1 MYDKGEDTM
10 EFERDTI
17 VSYETAAEVTLSQE
31 ETLESIV
38 PDACPDILRI
48 VDVCGQATLSG
59 KQAREGAAQV
69 TGMVRASI
77 LYQPEGGGGLR
88 RIEVGL
94 PFTCQAEAPGL
105 TERGTVLACP
115 RLRWAEARA
124 LNPRKVLLR
133 VDLAV
138 DLTACQPVEKA
149 VCGGVADAEE
159 NDLCQRQFQGE
170 HYLLCAVQEK
180 PFTFSDQI
188 RLQAGSGEAP
198 ILLAARAQPVCTE
211 SKLIGSK
218 LIFKG
223 MVEVDLLLQEAGGG
237 LSTSHESMPFSQA
250 IEVAGTD
257 GEGDCQVEVEV
268 TSFQCTPD
276 TGDGREMDVTL
287 ELLAQAQV
295 RCRRPVTLLQDLY
308 STSHLMEVERENQQ
322 LCRLGEQSVRPQ
334 AVRELLETG
343 ELVRSVVDARLA
355 LGQVAQ
361 SREGRDLVL
370 NVDAWITVLYLDEN
384 ELVQC
389 IRRSIPVTCRLECSE
404 GARCSC
410 SCACT
415 GEVFAAPAAGGVEVR
430 FTVEFHCLTTE
441 TAAVPA
447 VTSAQLGEARN
458 GGEGQRPSVVLR
470 MPAPGEELWDI
481 AKAHGTTM
489 TQILQ
494 ANELEEETLP
504 VGRMLLIPSTR

>member
-1 MYDKGEDTM
+1 M

-17 VSYETAAEVTLSQE
+17 INYDTVAETTICQE

-48 VDVCGQATLSG
+48 VDVCGQATVSG
-59 KQAREGAAQV
+59 KQAREGSAQV
-69 TGMVRASI
+69 AGMVRASI

-88 RIEVGL
+88 RMEVGL
-94 PFTCQAEAPGL
+94 PFTCQADAPGL
-105 TERGTVLACP
+105 TERGTVLASP
-115 RLRWAEARA
+115 RLRGAEARA

-138 DLTACQPVEKA
+138 DVAACQPVERSICSG
-149 VCGGVADAEE
+149 VSGSGGEG
-159 NDLCQRQFQGE
+159 LCQRQFQGE
-170 HYLLCAVQEK
+170 HYQLCAVQEK

-188 RLQAGSGEAP
+188 RLQGTGEAP
-198 ILLAARAQPVCTE
+198 VLLAVRAQPVCTE

-223 MVEVDLLLQEAGGG
+223 MVELYLLLQEAGGG
-237 LSTSHESMPFSQA
+237 LTSAHESMPFSQI
-250 IEVAGTD
+250 IEVAGA
-257 GEGDCQVEVEV
+257 GEEGDCQVEVEV
-268 TSFQCTPD
+268 ASIQCDQAP
-276 TGDGREMDVTL
+276 GDGRAMDVAL

-308 STSHLMEVERENQQ
+308 STSNLMEVERENQS
-322 LCRLGEQSVRPQ
+322 LCRLAEQSVRPQ

-343 ELVRSVVDARLA
+343 ELVRSIVDARLA
-355 LGQVAQ
+355 LGQVRQ
-361 SREGRDLVL
+361 SREGNELVL
-370 NVDAWITVLYLDEN
+370 TAEAWVTVLYLDEN
-384 ELVQC
+384 ELVQS
-389 IRRSIPVTCRLECSE
+389 IRRSQPVTCRLECAE
-404 GARCSC
+404 GAKCSC
-410 SCACT
+410 TCVCP

-441 TAAVPA
+441 TQAVPA
-447 VTSAQLGEARN
+447 VTSAQLGETRN
-458 GGEGQRPSVVLR
+458 AGEEQRPSVVLR

-489 TQILQ
+489 EQILQ
-494 ANELEEETLP
+494 ANELEEEALP
-504 VGRMLLIPSTR
+504 YGRMLLIPSTR

>member
-1 MYDKGEDTM
+1 M

-17 VSYETAAEVTLSQE
+17 SSYETVAEATLSQE

-59 KQAREGAAQV
+59 KQAKEGMAQV

-88 RIEVGL
+88 RVEVGL

-105 TERGTVLACP
+105 TERGTVLARP
-115 RLRWAEARA
+115 RLCRAEARA

-133 VDLAV
+133 VDLTV
-138 DLTACQPVEKA
+138 DITACQPVERP
-149 VCGGVADAEE
+149 VCGGVAEPEE
-159 NDLCQRQFQGE
+159 SGICQRRFQGE
-170 HYLLCAVQEK
+170 NYLLSAVQEK
-180 PFTFSDQI
+180 PFTFSDQV
-188 RLQAGSGEAP
+188 RLQSGSGEAP
-198 ILLAARAQPVCTE
+198 VLLAARAQPVCTE

-250 IEVAGTD
+250 IEVAGAD

-268 TSFQCTPD
+268 TSFQCVPGA
-276 TGDGREMDVTL
+276 GDGRELDVNL
-287 ELLAQAQV
+287 ELLAQAQA

-308 STSHLMEVERENQQ
+308 STSHLMEVERETYQ

-343 ELVRSVVDARLA
+343 EMVRSIVDARLA
-355 LGQVAQ
+355 LGPVSQ
-361 SREGRDLVL
+361 SREGKELVL
-370 NVDAWITVLYLDEN
+370 TADTWITVLYLDEN

-389 IRRSIPVTCRLECSE
+389 IQRSIPVSCRLDCSE
-404 GARCSC
+404 GAKCSC
-410 SCACT
+410 FCACP

-441 TAAVPA
+441 SSTVPA

-458 GGEGQRPSVVLR
+458 AGEGQRPSVVLR

-489 TQILQ
+489 ERILQ

>member
-1 MYDKGEDTM
+1 MEL

-17 VSYETAAEVTLSQE
+17 ISYETAAELTLCQE

-48 VDVCGQATLSG
+48 IDVCGQATLSG
-59 KQAREGAAQV
+59 KQAREGMAQV
-69 TGMVRASI
+69 TGMVRACV

-88 RIEVGL
+88 RMEVGL

-115 RLRWAEARA
+115 RLRSAEARA

-133 VDLAV
+133 VELVV
-138 DLTACQPVEKA
+138 DITACQPVERPVCRAA
-149 VCGGVADAEE
+149 VSPEE
-159 NDLCQRQFQGE
+159 GSICQRQFQGE
-170 HYLLCAVQEK
+170 HYQLCAVQEK

-188 RLQAGSGEAP
+188 RLQSGSGEAP
-198 ILLAARAQPVCTE
+198 MMLAARVQPVCTE

-223 MVEVDLLLQEAGGG
+223 LVEVYLLLQEPGGG
-237 LSTSHESMPFSQA
+237 LTGCHESLPFSQTV
-250 IEVAGTD
+250 EVVGTD
-257 GEGDCQVEVEV
+257 GEGDCQLEVEV
-268 TSFQCTPD
+268 AAFRCEQDPS
-276 TGDGREMDVTL
+276 DGREVDVEL

-308 STSHLMEVERENQQ
+308 STSNLMEVHSENQQ

-343 ELVRSVVDARLA
+343 EMVRSVVDARLT
-355 LGQVAQ
+355 LGQVRQ
-361 SREGRDLVL
+361 SREGRELVL
-370 NVDAWITVLYLDEN
+370 TADACVTVLYLDEN

-389 IRRSIPVTCRLECSE
+389 VQREIPAVCRLDCPED
-404 GARCSC
+404 ARCSC
-410 SCACT
+410 FCACP

-441 TAAVPA
+441 KTVVPS
-447 VTSAQLGEARN
+447 VVSAQLGEARSA
-458 GGEGQRPSVVLR
+458 GEGVRPSMVLR

-489 TQILQ
+489 EQILQ

-504 VGRMLLIPSTR
+504 LGRMLLIPSSR

>member
-1 MYDKGEDTM
+1 M

-17 VSYETAAEVTLSQE
+17 INYETVAEVTLCQE

-59 KQAREGAAQV
+59 KQAREGVAQV
-69 TGMVRASI
+69 TGMVRVAI

-88 RIEVGL
+88 RMEAGL

-105 TERGTVLACP
+105 TERGTVLASP
-115 RLRWAEARA
+115 RLRCAEARA

-138 DLTACQPVEKA
+138 DVTACQPVERA
-149 VCGGVADAEE
+149 VCVGAGGGEE
-159 NDLCQRQFQGE
+159 TVCQKKFQGE
-170 HYLLCAVQEK
+170 DYQLFAVQEK
-180 PFTFSDQI
+180 PFTFSDQV
-188 RLQAGSGEAP
+188 RLQSGGGEAP
-198 ILLAARAQPVCTE
+198 VLLAARVQPVCTE

-223 MVEVDLLLQEAGGG
+223 VAELDLLLQEPGGA
-237 LSTSHESMPFSQA
+237 LTTSHESMPFSQI
-250 IEVAGTD
+250 IEAAGAVE
-257 GEGDCQVEVEV
+257 EGDCQVEVEV
-268 TSFQCTPD
+268 ASFRCEPD
-276 TGDGREMDVTL
+276 PADGRELNVDL

-308 STSHLMEVERENQQ
+308 STSHLMEVERENQA
-322 LCRLGEQSVRPQ
+322 LCRLVEQSVRPQ

-343 ELVRSVVDARLA
+343 EMVRSVVDARLA
-355 LGQVAQ
+355 LGQVRQ
-361 SREGRDLVL
+361 SREGKELAL
-370 NVDAWITVLYLDEN
+370 TADAWITVLYLDEN

-389 IRRSIPVTCRLECSE
+389 VRQSIPVTCRLECPE

-410 SCACT
+410 FCACP

-441 TAAVPA
+441 TTTVPA
-447 VTSAQLGEARN
+447 VTAAQLGETRN

-481 AKAHGTTM
+481 AKAHGATM
-489 TQILQ
+489 EQILQ
-494 ANELEEETLP
+494 ANELEEEALP
-504 VGRMLLIPSTR
+504 MGRMLLIPSTR

>member
-1 MYDKGEDTM
+1 M

-17 VSYETAAEVTLSQE
+17 INYDTVAEVTLCQE

-59 KQAREGAAQV
+59 KQAREGSAQV

-88 RIEVGL
+88 RMEVGL

-105 TERGTVLACP
+105 TERGTVLASP
-115 RLRWAEARA
+115 RLRSAEARA

-138 DLTACQPVEKA
+138 DITACQPVERPICSG
-149 VCGGVADAEE
+149 VTGGEE
-159 NDLCQRQFQGE
+159 EGLCQRQYQGE
-170 HYLLCAVQEK
+170 HYQLSAVQEK
-180 PFTFSDQI
+180 PFTFSDQV
-188 RLQAGSGEAP
+188 RLQGMGESP
-198 ILLAARAQPVCTE
+198 MLLSARVQPVCSE

-223 MVEVDLLLQEAGGG
+223 MVEVDLLLQETGGT
-237 LSTSHESMPFSQA
+237 LSAAHESMPFSQI
-250 IEVAGTD
+250 IETAGA
-257 GEGDCQVEVEV
+257 GEEGDCQVEVEV
-268 TSFQCTPD
+268 ASLQCDQLP
-276 TGDGREMDVTL
+276 GDGRELDVTL
-287 ELLAQAQV
+287 ELLAQARV
-295 RCRRPVTLLQDLY
+295 YSRRPVTLLQDLY
-308 STSHLMEVERENQQ
+308 STSSLMEVERENQP
-322 LCRLGEQSVRPQ
+322 LCSLTEQSVRPQ

-343 ELVRSVVDARLA
+343 EMVRSVVDVRLS
-355 LGQVAQ
+355 LGQVRQ
-361 SREGRDLVL
+361 SREGKEMVL
-370 NVDAWITVLYLDEN
+370 TVEAWITVLYLDEN

-389 IRRSIPVTCRLECSE
+389 IRRSIPVTCRLECPE

-410 SCACT
+410 TCACP

-441 TAAVPA
+441 TTAVPT
-447 VTSAQLGEARN
+447 VINAQLGETRN

-489 TQILQ
+489 KQILQ
-494 ANELEEETLP
+494 ANELEEDTLP

>member
-1 MYDKGEDTM
+1 M

-17 VSYETAAEVTLSQE
+17 INYDTVAEVTLCQE

-59 KQAREGAAQV
+59 KQAREGSAQV

-88 RIEVGL
+88 RMEVGL

-105 TERGTVLACP
+105 TERGTVLARP
-115 RLRWAEARA
+115 RLRSAEARA

-138 DLTACQPVEKA
+138 DITACQPVERPICSG
-149 VCGGVADAEE
+149 VTGGEE
-159 NDLCQRQFQGE
+159 EGLCQRQYQGE
-170 HYLLCAVQEK
+170 HYQLSAVQEK
-180 PFTFSDQI
+180 PFTFSDQV
-188 RLQAGSGEAP
+188 RLQGMGESP
-198 ILLAARAQPVCTE
+198 MLLSTRVQPVCSE

-223 MVEVDLLLQEAGGG
+223 MVEVDLLLQEAGGT
-237 LSTSHESMPFSQA
+237 LSAAHESMPFSQI
-250 IEVAGTD
+250 IETAGA
-257 GEGDCQVEVEV
+257 GEEGDCQVEVEV
-268 TSFQCTPD
+268 ASLQCDQLP
-276 TGDGREMDVTL
+276 GDGRELDVTL
-287 ELLAQAQV
+287 ELLAQARV
-295 RCRRPVTLLQDLY
+295 YSRRPVTLLQDLY
-308 STSHLMEVERENQQ
+308 STSSLMEVERENQP
-322 LCRLGEQSVRPQ
+322 LCSLTEQSVRPQ

-343 ELVRSVVDARLA
+343 EMVRSVVDAWLS
-355 LGQVAQ
+355 LGQVRQ
-361 SREGRDLVL
+361 SREGKEMVL
-370 NVDAWITVLYLDEN
+370 TVEAWITVLYLDEN

-389 IRRSIPVTCRLECSE
+389 IRRSIPVTCRLECPE
-404 GARCSC
+404 GAKCSC
-410 SCACT
+410 TCACP
-415 GEVFAAPAAGGVEVR
+415 GEVFAAPAAGGGEVR

-447 VTSAQLGEARN
+447 GTSAQLGEARN

-489 TQILQ
+489 EQILQ
-494 ANELEEETLP
+494 ANELEEDTLP

>member
-1 MYDKGEDTM
+1 M

-17 VSYETAAEVTLSQE
+17 TNYETVAETTLCQE
-31 ETLESIV
+31 ETQESIV

-88 RIEVGL
+88 RMEVSL

-105 TERGTVLACP
+105 TEQGVVLVCP
-115 RLRWAEARA
+115 RLRGAEARA

-138 DLTACQPVEKA
+138 DITACQPVERP
-149 VCGGVADAEE
+149 VCGGVTGTEE
-159 NDLCQRQFQGE
+159 EGLCQRQFQGE
-170 HYLLCAVQEK
+170 HYQLCAVQEK
-180 PFTFSDQI
+180 PFTFSDQV
-188 RLQAGSGEAP
+188 RLQGTGESP
-198 ILLAARAQPVCTE
+198 VLLAVRAQPVCSE

-223 MVEVDLLLQEAGGG
+223 MVELYLLIQEAGGA
-237 LSTSHESMPFSQA
+237 LSSTHESMPFSQVLEA
-250 IEVAGTD
+250 AGA
-257 GEGDCQVEVEV
+257 GEEGDCQVEVEV
-268 TSFQCTPD
+268 VSLQCDQLP
-276 TGDGREMDVTL
+276 GDGRELDVTL
-287 ELLAQAQV
+287 ELLAQARV
-295 RCRRPVTLLQDLY
+295 YCHRPVTLLQDLY
-308 STSHLMEVERENQQ
+308 STSNLMEVERENQP
-322 LCRLGEQSVRPQ
+322 LCSLTEQSVRPQ

-343 ELVRSVVDARLA
+343 EMVRSIVDARLA
-355 LGQVAQ
+355 LGQVRQ
-361 SREGRDLVL
+361 SREGKELVL
-370 NVDAWITVLYLDEN
+370 TTEVCVTVLYLDEN

-389 IRRSIPVTCRLECSE
+389 VRRSIPVACRLECSE

-410 SCACT
+410 FCACP
-415 GEVFAAPAAGGVEVR
+415 GEVFAAPAAGGAEVR
-430 FTVEFHCLTTE
+430 FTVEFHCLATE
-441 TAAVPA
+441 TTAVPA
-447 VTSAQLGEARN
+447 VTDARLGEARN

-470 MPAPGEELWDI
+470 LPAPGEELWDI

-489 TQILQ
+489 EQILQ
-494 ANELEEETLP
+494 ANELEEEALP
-504 VGRMLLIPSTR
+504 FGRMLLIPSTR

>member
-1 MYDKGEDTM
+1 M

-17 VSYETAAEVTLSQE
+17 ISYDTVAEVTLCQE

-48 VDVCGQATLSG
+48 VDVCGQATISG
-59 KQAREGAAQV
+59 KQAREGSAQV

-88 RIEVGL
+88 RMEAGL

-105 TERGTVLACP
+105 TERGTVFARP
-115 RLRWAEARA
+115 RLRSAEARA

-138 DLTACQPVEKA
+138 DITACQPVERPI
-149 VCGGVADAEE
+149 CGGVTGSEE
-159 NDLCQRQFQGE
+159 EGLCQRQFRGE
-170 HYLLCAVQEK
+170 HYQLCAVQEK
-180 PFTFSDQI
+180 PFTFSDQV
-188 RLQAGSGEAP
+188 RLQGTGESP
-198 ILLAARAQPVCTE
+198 VLLAVRAQPVCTD

-223 MVEVDLLLQEAGGG
+223 MVELYLLLQEMEGG
-237 LSTSHESMPFSQA
+237 LSAAHESMPFSQI
-250 IEVAGTD
+250 IEVTGAGE
-257 GEGDCQVEVEV
+257 EGDCLVEVEV
-268 TSFQCTPD
+268 ASLQCDQIP
-276 TGDGREMDVTL
+276 GDGRELDVTL

-295 RCRRPVTLLQDLY
+295 YSRRPVTLLQDLY
-308 STSHLMEVERENQQ
+308 STSSLMEVERENQP
-322 LCRLGEQSVRPQ
+322 LCSLTDQSVRPQ

-343 ELVRSVVDARLA
+343 EMVRSIVDARLA
-355 LGQVAQ
+355 LGQVRQ
-361 SREGRDLVL
+361 SREGKELVL
-370 NVDAWITVLYLDEN
+370 TTEACVTVLYLDEN

-389 IRRSIPVTCRLECSE
+389 VRRSLPVTCRLECPE
-404 GARCSC
+404 GAKCSC
-410 SCACT
+410 FCACP

-430 FTVEFHCLTTE
+430 FTVEFHCMTTE
-441 TAAVPA
+441 TTAVPT

-458 GGEGQRPSVVLR
+458 AGEGQRPSVVLR
-470 MPAPGEELWDI
+470 MPSPGEELWDI

-489 TQILQ
+489 EQILQ
-494 ANELEEETLP
+494 ANELEEDALP
-504 VGRMLLIPSTR
+504 FGRMLLIPSTR

>member
-1 MYDKGEDTM
+1 M

-17 VSYETAAEVTLSQE
+17 ISYETVAEVTLCQE

-48 VDVCGQATLSG
+48 VDVCGQATISG
-59 KQAREGAAQV
+59 KQAREGSAQV

-88 RIEVGL
+88 RMEAGL

-105 TERGTVLACP
+105 TERGTVFARP
-115 RLRWAEARA
+115 RLRSAEARA

-138 DLTACQPVEKA
+138 DITACQPVERPI
-149 VCGGVADAEE
+149 CSGVTGPDEE
-159 NDLCQRQFQGE
+159 GLCQRQFRGE
-170 HYLLCAVQEK
+170 HYQLCAVQEK
-180 PFTFSDQI
+180 PFTFSDQV
-188 RLQAGSGEAP
+188 RLQGTGESP
-198 ILLAARAQPVCTE
+198 VLLAVRAQPVCTE

-223 MVEVDLLLQEAGGG
+223 MVELYLLLQEMEGG
-237 LSTSHESMPFSQA
+237 LSAAHESMPFSQI
-250 IEVAGTD
+250 IEVTGAGE
-257 GEGDCQVEVEV
+257 EGDCLVEVEV
-268 TSFQCTPD
+268 ASLQCDQIP
-276 TGDGREMDVTL
+276 GDGRELDVTL

-295 RCRRPVTLLQDLY
+295 YSRRPVTLLQDLY
-308 STSHLMEVERENQQ
+308 STSSLMEVERENQP
-322 LCRLGEQSVRPQ
+322 LCSLTDQSVRPQ

-343 ELVRSVVDARLA
+343 EMVRSIVDARLA
-355 LGQVAQ
+355 LGQVRQ
-361 SREGRDLVL
+361 SREGKELVL
-370 NVDAWITVLYLDEN
+370 TTEACVTVLYLDEN

-389 IRRSIPVTCRLECSE
+389 VRRSLPVTCRLECPE
-404 GARCSC
+404 GAKCSC
-410 SCACT
+410 FCACP

-430 FTVEFHCLTTE
+430 FTVEFHCMTTE
-441 TAAVPA
+441 TTAVPT

-458 GGEGQRPSVVLR
+458 AGEGQRPSVVLR
-470 MPAPGEELWDI
+470 MPSPGEELWDI

-489 TQILQ
+489 EQILQ
-494 ANELEEETLP
+494 ANELEEDALP
-504 VGRMLLIPSTR
+504 FGRMLLIPSTR

>member
-1 MYDKGEDTM
+1 M

-17 VSYETAAEVTLSQE
+17 INYDTVAEATLCQE

-59 KQAREGAAQV
+59 KQAREGSAQV
-69 TGMVRASI
+69 MGMVRASI

-88 RIEVGL
+88 RMEVGL

-105 TERGTVLACP
+105 TERGTVLASP
-115 RLRWAEARA
+115 RLRSAEARA

-138 DLTACQPVEKA
+138 DITACQPVERP
-149 VCGGVADAEE
+149 VCSGVTGTEE
-159 NDLCQRQFQGE
+159 EGLCQRQFQGE
-170 HYLLCAVQEK
+170 HYQLSAVQEK
-180 PFTFSDQI
+180 PFTFSDQV
-188 RLQAGSGEAP
+188 RLQGTGESTT
-198 ILLAARAQPVCTE
+198 LLAVRAQPVCTE

-223 MVEVDLLLQEAGGG
+223 LVELYFLLQEAGGG
-237 LSTSHESMPFSQA
+237 LSTAHESLPFSQI
-250 IEVAGTD
+250 IEVAGA
-257 GEGDCQVEVEV
+257 GEEGDCQVEVEV
-268 TSFQCTPD
+268 ASLQCDQLP
-276 TGDGREMDVTL
+276 GDGRELDVSL

-295 RCRRPVTLLQDLY
+295 YCRRPVTLLQDLY
-308 STSHLMEVERENQQ
+308 STSNLMEVERENQP
-322 LCRLGEQSVRPQ
+322 LCRLTEQSVRPQ

-355 LGQVAQ
+355 LGQVRQ
-361 SREGRDLVL
+361 SREGAELVL
-370 NVDAWITVLYLDEN
+370 TVEACITVLYLDEN

-389 IRRSIPVTCRLECSE
+389 VRRSIPVSCRLECAE
-404 GARCSC
+404 GVKC
-410 SCACT
+410 SCACACP

-430 FTVEFHCLTTE
+430 FTVEFHCLATE
-441 TAAVPA
+441 TSNLPA
-447 VTSAQLGEARN
+447 VTSAQLGEPRN

-470 MPAPGEELWDI
+470 MPSPGEELWDI

-489 TQILQ
+489 EQILQ
-494 ANELEEETLP
+494 ANELEEDALP
-504 VGRMLLIPSTR
+504 AGRMLLIPSTR